1 MTMVLILGC
10 RSWSN
15 GRGWCSDGSMVVGG
29 GGDGPMTVVLVH
41 RSIGF
46 LWVLV
51 WRDGFLWLLWR
62 FAVVG

>member
-1 MTMVLILGC
+1 MTVVLILGY

-15 GRGWCSDGSMVVGG
+15 GRGWCYDGSMVVGG

-41 RSIGF
+41 QSIGF